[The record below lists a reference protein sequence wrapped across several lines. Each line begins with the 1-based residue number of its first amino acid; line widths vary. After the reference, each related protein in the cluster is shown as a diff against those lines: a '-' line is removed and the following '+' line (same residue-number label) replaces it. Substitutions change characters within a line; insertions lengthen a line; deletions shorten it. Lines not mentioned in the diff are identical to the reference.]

1 MSAVTDN
8 KSHIAEAEPWRC
20 SDLTSMAL
28 RAARWPLSMV
38 TVLNHVIEPDVVAT
52 SACAYTLTDYPAVQS
67 AIAVADAFTRGFA
80 IPAFFL
86 ISGYLFVNGLQQLT
100 AAIYRDKLR
109 RRVNTLLVPYLLW
122 NAIALIVAI
131 ALTLPPLAD
140 YLPGRA
146 DYYYSVKSCIWGFV
160 GIKPGNYWPHDGS
173 LWFVRDLM
181 IAVALMPLGYRLL
194 RRCGALMMA
203 VLALFWLW
211 AYTYVPNS
219 YAGFISPALMFFYG
233 GAYLN
238 MRRVD
243 IGSLSRRALPYAA
256 VAYVALAALCMAL
269 ADGYPRLTAMVH
281 NINLVVFIVLAI
293 GLSAWAVSRFTFRH
307 LKFWASVSFFVYA
320 AHVII
325 FYFYKPLVFSII
337 APHTDVE
344 VLLTLIAVYVSI
356 GALLPLLYAALRR
369 LCPAALAVL
378 TGGRR

>member
-1 MSAVTDN
+1 MSAVSDN
-8 KSHIAEAEPWRC
+8 KSYIAEAEPWRC

-38 TVLNHVIEPDVVAT
+38 TVFNHVIEPDVVAT
-52 SACAYTLTDYPAVQS
+52 SAFAYTLTDYPAVQS
-67 AIAVADAFTRGFA
+67 AIDVADAFTRGFA

-86 ISGYLFVNGLQQLT
+86 ISGYLFVNGLQRLT

-122 NAIALIVAI
+122 NGIALVVAI

-160 GIKPGNYWPHDGS
+160 GIKPGNYWPHDGA

-203 VLALFWLW
+203 VLAVFWLW
-211 AYTYVPNS
+211 AYTYAADS

-243 IGSLSRRALPYAA
+243 IAPLCRRALPYAA
-256 VAYVALAALCMAL
+256 VAYVALAALCMVL
-269 ADGYPRLTAMVH
+269 AEDYPRLTAMVH
-281 NINLVVFIVLAI
+281 NVNLVVFVALAV
-293 GLSAWAVSRFTFRH
+293 GLSAWAVSRYTFRH

-344 VLLTLIAVYVSI
+344 VLLTLLAVYVSI

-369 LCPAALAVL
+369 LCPGVLATL